1 MFEAFGMSTYSRLE
15 SGLTIRW
22 SIPVEMMSVVVE
34 MMMMMM
40 MMTVRVM
47 CHVIRV

>member
-1 MFEAFGMSTYSRLE
+1 MFEAFGMSTYSMLE

-40 MMTVRVM
+40 MTVRVM